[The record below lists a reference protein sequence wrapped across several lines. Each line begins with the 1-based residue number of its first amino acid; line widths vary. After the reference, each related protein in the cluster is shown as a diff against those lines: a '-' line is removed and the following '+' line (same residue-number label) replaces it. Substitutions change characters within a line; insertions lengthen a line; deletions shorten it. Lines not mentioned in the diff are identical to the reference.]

1 MAASPTIKMSER
13 VVAPISTAELER
25 RWAAVRA
32 QMKSRKIDALLMQ
45 GNNDFM
51 GGYVKYFTDLPATN
65 GYPFTVV
72 FPHDDLMTTVGQ
84 GPLGSDIAV
93 PPGSDG
99 VRRGIKRVLST
110 PSFAPV
116 GYTKEY
122 DAELAGKALAPYA
135 KGRVGLVG
143 PSTMPWPFLDYLKR
157 GVLAHADVVDATD
170 FVDEIRAIKSE
181 EEIAGFYKSCEMQDA
196 MMKAVF
202 AAVAPGKRDIE
213 LVGLAK
219 QVASTWGSEQ
229 GWYMAAS
236 GPTGTAAVMSPPHL
250 QNRMLRE
257 GDQFTILLENSG
269 PGGFYTELG
278 RTCVLGKATQEMQD
292 EFAFVLEAR
301 AFSLALL
308 KDGAS
313 GKAIWEEFNAF
324 MRKHKRPEEKR
335 VFAHSQGYDM
345 VERPLVRFDEPMP
358 IRNNMVFAVHP
369 TYVTERTY
377 SWACDNFLIG
387 AKGPQRMHK
396 FAEKITEL

>member
-1 MAASPTIKMSER
+1 MVAMSER

-25 RWAAVRA
+25 RWTAVRNEMSA
-32 QMKSRKIDALLMQ
+32 RKIDVLLMQ

-72 FPHDDLMTTVGQ
+72 FPRDDLMTTVGQ
-84 GPLGSDIAV
+84 GPLNGDMSL
-93 PPGSDG
+93 PPGGDG
-99 VRRGIKRVLST
+99 IRRGVKRVLST
-110 PSFAPV
+110 PSFAPA

-122 DAELAGKALAPYA
+122 DAELAAKALAPFA
-135 KGRVGLVG
+135 NGRVGLVG
-143 PSTMPWPFLDYLKR
+143 TATMPYPFLDYLKR
-157 GVLAHADVVDATD
+157 GVLAGADVVDATD
-170 FVDEIRAIKSE
+170 FVDEIRSIKSD
-181 EEIAGFYKSCEMQDA
+181 EEIAGFRKSCQMQDA
-196 MMKAVF
+196 MMEAVF

-213 LVGLAK
+213 LVGVAK
-219 QVASTWGSEQ
+219 AVASSWGSEQ

-236 GPTGTAAVMSPPHL
+236 GSLDTAAVMAPPHQ
-250 QNRMLRE
+250 QNRLLRS

-278 RTCVLGKATQEMQD
+278 RTCVLGKATQEMND

-301 AFSLALL
+301 KFALTL
-308 KDGAS
+308 LRDGAS
-313 GKAIWEEFNAF
+313 CTAVWEEFNAF

-335 VFAHSQGYDM
+335 LFCHSQGYDM

-358 IRNNMVFAVHP
+358 IRNNMVLAVHP

-377 SWACDNFLIG
+377 SWACDNFLIS
-387 AKGPQRMHK
+387 AKGAERMHA
-396 FAEKITEL
+396 FAEKITELG